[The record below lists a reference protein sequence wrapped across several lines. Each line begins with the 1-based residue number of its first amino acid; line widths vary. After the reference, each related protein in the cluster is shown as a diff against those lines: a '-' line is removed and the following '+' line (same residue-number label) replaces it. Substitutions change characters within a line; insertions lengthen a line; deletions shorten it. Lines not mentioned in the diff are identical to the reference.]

1 MSKLVHQLNCEVFM
15 KLKLFKALSA
25 VALAATSGTALA
37 AGACCVAGA
46 ACCVLGM
53 PCCM

>member
-1 MSKLVHQLNCEVFM
+1 M
-15 KLKLFKALSA
+15 KAKFIKVLSA
-25 VALAATSGTALA
+25 VALAATSGTAVA

-53 PCCM
+53 PCCG

>member
-1 MSKLVHQLNCEVFM
+1 M
-15 KLKLFKALSA
+15 KLRLLKVLST

-53 PCCM
+53 PCCL